1 VYQTYDAF
9 EPGLAEA
16 SYLQQ
21 QLNSVSRTFALVV
34 PCVEPP
40 TRHYLATAYLLCR
53 VVDNIEDCT
62 QPAAWRDARFGE
74 FLALLSDP
82 GRAGEVLAYWGHESW
97 PGLTAKEEAIM
108 GFEAGL
114 LLWQIYAQM
123 PAATQ
128 GIVHHWVALMAQG
141 MRQLGDPERGP
152 RFVQRAGVDI
162 LQEEADYDAY
172 CYYVAGT
179 VGSMASELV
188 VRQYGLSTAVAAEL
202 SLRAEACG
210 RSLQKTNIIKDF
222 AEDLARCICYLP
234 DKWLSAAAYQPLAL
248 EGAGREWTAMVFA
261 DVLDELRQ
269 ATDYVLALPYQAA
282 GYRRASLLCL
292 LPAYQTLM
300 LAARRQGTLFTS
312 QHQVKIS
319 KPTMARCMVDAQRL
333 QFDDGAIRR
342 YSQRMERAIRDQ
354 FKPAKDVSAA
364 MPAV

>member
-1 VYQTYDAF
+1 
-9 EPGLAEA
+9 
-16 SYLQQ
+16 
-21 QLNSVSRTFALVV
+21 
-34 PCVEPP
+34 
-40 TRHYLATAYLLCR
+40 
-53 VVDNIEDCT
+53 
-62 QPAAWRDARFGE
+62 
-74 FLALLSDP
+74 
-82 GRAGEVLAYWGHESW
+82 
-97 PGLTAKEEAIM
+97 
-108 GFEAGL
+108 
-114 LLWQIYAQM
+114 
-123 PAATQ
+123 
-128 GIVHHWVALMAQG
+128 
-141 MRQLGDPERGP
+141 
-152 RFVQRAGVDI
+152 
-162 LQEEADYDAY
+162 
-172 CYYVAGT
+172 
-179 VGSMASELV
+179 V